1 MHRRCKIYNIQWGC
15 YGVAE
20 LCRSR
25 SGKRSKVAKSKLDW
39 FKLDC
44 QLDDKF
50 ELIESEF
57 GLKGFA
63 IVVKLY
69 QKIYGGEGYYCEW
82 NDDVV
87 LLFAKKNGLGGNIV
101 SEIVDKCIQR
111 GIFSGEMYE
120 KYGILTSH
128 GIQRRYYESTERR
141 KFSKIRDEYL
151 LLNCT
156 PKTGNADISSGNV
169 NIFQKNG
176 NIQTTEKRRVEKK
189 REDKS
194 RVEKKREETALPD
207 GSAPTPS
214 PSLDQLIYDYGKE
227 NTDKYVQKVR
237 KWYADKGKPISDLED
252 TVRKWLEQDGIE
264 KVDHSMDK
272 YKAVMN
278 RFDL

>member
-1 MHRRCKIYNIQWGC
+1 M
-15 YGVAE
+15 
-20 LCRSR
+20 
-25 SGKRSKVAKSKLDW
+25 AKSKLDW

-169 NIFQKNG
+169 NIFQKND

-194 RVEKKREETALPD
+194 RVEKKREETASPD

-272 YKAVMN
+272 YKVLMN

>member
-1 MHRRCKIYNIQWGC
+1 M
-15 YGVAE
+15 
-20 LCRSR
+20 
-25 SGKRSKVAKSKLDW
+25 AKSKLDW

-169 NIFQKNG
+169 NIFQKND
-176 NIQTTEKRRVEKK
+176 NISTTEKRRVEKK

-194 RVEKKREETALPD
+194 REEKKREETASPD

-214 PSLDQLIYDYGKE
+214 PSLDQLISDYGQDVV
-227 NTDKYVQKVR
+227 NKYVQRVQA
-237 KWYADKGKPISDLED
+237 WYDEKGRAISDIAV
-252 TVRKWLEQDGIE
+252 TVRKWLEKDAIPKLDPDIE
-264 KVDHSMDK
+264 K
-272 YKAVMN
+272 YKSIMN
-278 RFDL
+278 KF

>member
-1 MHRRCKIYNIQWGC
+1 
-15 YGVAE
+15 
-20 LCRSR
+20 
-25 SGKRSKVAKSKLDW
+25 VAKSKLDW

-151 LLNCT
+151 LLKCT

-169 NIFQKNG
+169 NIFQKND

-194 RVEKKREETALPD
+194 RVEKKREETASPD

-278 RFDL
+278 KFDL

>member
-1 MHRRCKIYNIQWGC
+1 M
-15 YGVAE
+15 
-20 LCRSR
+20 
-25 SGKRSKVAKSKLDW
+25 AKSKLDW

-151 LLNCT
+151 LLKCT
-156 PKTGNADISSGNV
+156 PKTGSADIPSENV
-169 NIFQKNG
+169 NIFQKND
-176 NIQTTEKRRVEKK
+176 NIPTTEKRRVEKK
-189 REDKS
+189 REEKS
-194 RVEKKREETALPD
+194 RVEKKREETASPD

-214 PSLDQLIYDYGKE
+214 PLESLVYDYGQE
-227 NTDKYVQKVR
+227 TVDKYVNRVNNWYAEKGRKVSDLYGKVR
-237 KWYADKGKPISDLED
+237 E
-252 TVRKWLEQDGIE
+252 WLEKDGAP
-264 KVDHSMDK
+264 KTDHSVDK
-272 YKAVMN
+272 YKCVIN
-278 RFDL
+278 KF

>member
-1 MHRRCKIYNIQWGC
+1 M
-15 YGVAE
+15 
-20 LCRSR
+20 
-25 SGKRSKVAKSKLDW
+25 AKSKLDW

-63 IVVKLY
+63 IVIKLY

-151 LLNCT
+151 LLKCT
-156 PKTGNADISSGNV
+156 PKTGNADISSENV
-169 NIFQKNG
+169 NIFQKND
-176 NIQTTEKRRVEKK
+176 NIPTTEKRRVEKK
-189 REDKS
+189 REEKS
-194 RVEKKREETALPD
+194 RVEKKREEIASPD

-214 PSLDQLIYDYGKE
+214 ALKKLIYDYGKE
-227 NTDKYVQKVR
+227 NVDKYIQRVKS
-237 KWYADKGKPISDLED
+237 WYAEKGKKIGDLEA
-252 TVRKWLEQDGIE
+252 TVRKWLEQDGI
-264 KVDHSMDK
+264 KPIDHDIDK
-272 YKAVMN
+272 YSFVMN
-278 RFDL
+278 KF

>member
-1 MHRRCKIYNIQWGC
+1 M
-15 YGVAE
+15 
-20 LCRSR
+20 
-25 SGKRSKVAKSKLDW
+25 AKSKLDW

-156 PKTGNADISSGNV
+156 PKTGNADISSENV
-169 NIFQKNG
+169 NIFQKND
-176 NIQTTEKRRVEKK
+176 NISTTEKRRVEKK

-194 RVEKKREETALPD
+194 RVEKKREETASPD